1 MHMHIHI
8 HTHTGAIAL
17 PRSFFGPGTRGIF
30 LDNVQ
35 CLGNESS
42 LVNCI
47 HVRDPTFCFHFED
60 ASVLCPCECLSG
72 GDTVCLL
79 FSSSSVP
86 STAENASQV
95 CQNGALRLVGGSVP
109 YEGNVEVCFNGQWGT
124 ICHDRWDIFDAQTVC
139 KILVNASEGM
149 WCAHKVHMLS

>member
-1 MHMHIHI
+1 MHI

-60 ASVLCPCECLSG
+60 ASVLCPCEWLSG

-139 KILVNASEGM
+139 KILVNASEGT
-149 WCAHKVHMLS
+149 WCAYKVHMLS